1 MSNTH
6 WQNNGVQFPRLLAE
20 IMATQE
26 LDLNS
31 LANSMDLSVDEI
43 NELFDRA
50 NQAWEDSK
58 AGKEPLIT
66 VDLNIF
72 DDERNVVDGTT
83 AEMTLGQ
90 ISDVIDHAAQLVV
103 VRRSARRSSGDTDGI
118 LAELEEAVLAAGV
131 VQS

>member
-131 VQS
+131 VES

>member
-6 WQNNGVQFPRLLAE
+6 WQNNGVQFSRLLAE

>member
-31 LANSMDLSVDEI
+31 LANSIDLSVDEI